1 MVLSVFD
8 LDPEILFPFF
18 FDSYYYDIFTGN
30 DTSNIFTDDTYE
42 TVKNNIV
49 QQFGVGPNPY
59 IYAIVPNRY
68 TKSVI
73 RNQCVNYIP
82 TCIIAQVNTQKTEK
96 KDTIPFKEISKVNMD
111 KYLQFLRVQ
120 ENSVKEGRWGL
131 PAKDL
136 NGNIQYKVFRKVTG
150 GIKISYTTI
159 PNKEVIID
167 EIDYEDGQYVIG
179 YKYEPYYR
187 KSKAHPT
194 SVKYGYTL
202 DLQGNKVQEHLE
214 SITDRIID
222 SRWFLLQDYKGI
234 NTIAYGHVLLP
245 DEIKNNTIQ
254 ISDTE
259 FVNDWVNK
267 GLTDEEA
274 FKLLL
279 FDYKKHEKEVKSII
293 EAPRW
298 NILPDMYRL
307 ALVDITYN
315 GGGPRKFPKMCT
327 AMGIPPKKGNITYF
341 WPSIIDFKL
350 GPVDHEKV
358 KKEFK
363 RPDVPNRDTAFKAL
377 FF

>member
-111 KYLQFLRVQ
+111 KYLQFLRIQ
-120 ENSVKEGRWGL
+120 ENSVKEGRWAL
-131 PAKDL
+131 PKKDE
-136 NGNIQYKVFRKVTG
+136 NGKILYVVYYEDYDGFR
-150 GIKISYTTI
+150 SRSTTI
-159 PNKEVIID
+159 PNKEVYFD
-167 EIDYEDGQYVIG
+167 EYDSLAGQTVS
-179 YKYEPYYR
+179 KKFMPYYR

-194 SVKYGYTL
+194 SINYGYTL
-202 DLQGNKVQEHLE
+202 DLQGNKVQVTVASTTGNVL
-214 SITDRIID
+214 D
-222 SRWFLLQDYKGI
+222 SRWFLHQDYKGI